1 MWFHFLFV
9 LCTKR
14 VLNFFI
20 FHFINCRL
28 TPIIDTYK
36 RKVSV
41 ADYES
46 KVPEAVR
53 QVNADKLASYE
64 AELEATLSAF
74 STFQALK

>member
-1 MWFHFLFV
+1 M
-9 LCTKR
+9 
-14 VLNFFI
+14 
-20 FHFINCRL
+20 

-53 QVNADKLASYE
+53 LVNAEKLASYE

-74 STFQALK
+74 TTFQALK

>member
-1 MWFHFLFV
+1 MPNLTASFV
-9 LCTKR
+9 
-14 VLNFFI
+14 NFFI
-20 FHFINCRL
+20 NNCRL

-53 QVNADKLASYE
+53 LVNAEKLASYE

-74 STFQALK
+74 TTFQALK

>member
-1 MWFHFLFV
+1 M
-9 LCTKR
+9 
-14 VLNFFI
+14 
-20 FHFINCRL
+20 
-28 TPIIDTYK
+28 IDTYK

-41 ADYES
+41 PDYES